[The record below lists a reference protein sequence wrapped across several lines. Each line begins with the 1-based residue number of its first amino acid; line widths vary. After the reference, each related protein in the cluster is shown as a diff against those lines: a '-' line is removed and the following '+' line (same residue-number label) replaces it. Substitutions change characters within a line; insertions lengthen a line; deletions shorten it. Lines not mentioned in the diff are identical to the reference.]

1 MASDDSTADE
11 LAAVPERYAREIRA
25 REQLHEA
32 CPVDVY
38 VAGINPRFSWPH
50 RLVSAR
56 EANRPALRE
65 TCETLIV
72 DSVMQDEYYP
82 VADVLDA
89 AEDIGA
95 DYVVMKDYPGEDGI
109 ALDAYEYFMSRY
121 FDHET
126 DVDVIPVLE
135 AGRVREQWRFFEN
148 TNADHDVFGVGGMRD
163 FTPERQVEVMRR
175 ARDAVGGAVR
185 LHAFGVGTSPEVVRA
200 LRDSVEDGR
209 PLVDSLD
216 ISTPEH
222 AVGKNKIPDKTWS
235 QQRVALPTGEDST
248 TVRAGFA
255 EAVARMLVYELTP
268 GCDDEDLLAGAAFG
282 TLG

>member
-1 MASDDSTADE
+1 MTNDSPADE

-25 REQLHEA
+25 RERLHEA

-56 EANRPALRE
+56 EADRPALRE

-72 DSVMQDEYYP
+72 DSVIQDQYYP
-82 VADVLDA
+82 VAEVLDA
-89 AEDIGA
+89 ADEIGA
-95 DYVVMKDYPGEDGI
+95 DYVVMKDYPGEDRL

-121 FDHET
+121 FEHPT

-135 AGRVREQWRFFEN
+135 PDHVRRQWRFFAN
-148 TNADHDVFGVGGMRD
+148 TNADHDVFGIGGLRD
-163 FTPERQVEVMRR
+163 ASPERQVEALRR
-175 ARDAVGGAVR
+175 ARDAVGDDVQ

-200 LRDSVEDGR
+200 LRDSVEEGR

-222 AVGKNKIPDKTWS
+222 AVGKNKIPDKRWN
-235 QQRVALPTGEDST
+235 QQRVPLPTGEDST

-268 GCDDEDLLAGAAFG
+268 GCDDEELLTGAAFG